1 MQPIEYCC
9 TAEPILYSTELLL
22 HGLVSVLEHGSERRP
37 ARRTIALGGCT
48 QRSSTAL
55 DALDVLRAHP
65 SRIVTSSD
73 RSTLS
78 YESASSFSIDESSC
92 SATLS
97 EYE

>member
-1 MQPIEYCC
+1 MGV
-9 TAEPILYSTELLL
+9 LD
-22 HGLVSVLEHGSERRP
+22 LEHGSERRRHG
-37 ARRTIALGGCT
+37 AQSHSVGALNGAK
-48 QRSSTAL
+48 RHSTVLNAL
-55 DALDVLRAHP
+55 SAHP

-97 EYE
+97 EY